1 MWQGLKS
8 TKGDDEMTTTSAQWV
23 HMVGVAG
30 AGMSG
35 IAKVLREQGIRV
47 SGSDLQINSVTR
59 NLEEFGVQ
67 VYEGHSSSNL
77 KEGVDLLVISSAIP
91 ADNVEVE
98 AARAQNI
105 PVLKRGQMLAAM
117 ANAQKGLAVAGAH
130 GKTTTTSM
138 LYTVLV
144 GCGLDP
150 TLIVGGE
157 IQGTQLNARL
167 GKNEYFVVEADESDA
182 SFLELRPYV
191 AIVTN
196 IENDHLDFY
205 KSLDRIQDAF
215 CQFLNQVAP
224 DGFVLLYGGDKSIQ
238 AIKTD
243 LSSRVVFYGEDSS
256 FDYYLKN
263 WQSCGMGSTFDVYH
277 HQEYLGQTQLSIP
290 GKHNALNALASMAVA
305 IELGQNF
312 NHMQTALK
320 GFPGAKRRFQVMA
333 AVDGKTIVD
342 DYAHHPTEIRATIEG
357 AKEFHQGRLMV
368 VFQPHRYSRTSLLAE
383 EFGESFR
390 EADLVIITDI
400 YSAGEKPLAGVS
412 GELVYKAAHDA
423 GANVLY
429 IPTVDRIEEYL
440 LAELRE
446 NDLLITMG
454 AGDIW
459 KLGVSLAEKISAL
472 NPTA

>member
-1 MWQGLKS
+1 
-8 TKGDDEMTTTSAQWV
+8 MTTTSAQWV
-23 HMVGVAG
+23 HMVGIAG

-35 IAKVLREQGIRV
+35 IAKVLREKGVRV
-47 SGSDLQINSVTR
+47 SGSDLQINGITS
-59 NLEEFGVQ
+59 NLEKIGVQ

-91 ADNVEVE
+91 TDNVEVQV
-98 AARAQNI
+98 AKAQNI

-117 ANAQKGLAVAGAH
+117 ANAHKGLAVAGAH

-138 LYTVLV
+138 LYTVLA

-205 KSLDRIQDAF
+205 KSLERIQDAF
-215 CQFLNQVAP
+215 CQFLNQVSP
-224 DGFVLLYGGDKSIQ
+224 DGFVLLYGGDNSIQ
-238 AIKTD
+238 TIKGD
-243 LSSRVVFYGEDSS
+243 LSSRILFYGEDSS
-256 FDYYLKN
+256 FDYYLEN
-263 WQSCGMGSTFDVYH
+263 WKPCGMGCTFDVYH
-277 HQEYLGQTQLSIP
+277 QKEYLGQIGLSIP
-290 GKHNALNALASMAVA
+290 GKHNALNALAAMAVA
-305 IELGQNF
+305 IELGQDF
-312 NHMQTALK
+312 NHLKSALK

-333 AVDGKTIVD
+333 TVAGMTIVD
-342 DYAHHPTEIRATIEG
+342 DYAHHPTEIKATIE
-357 AKEFHQGRLMV
+357 ATRQFHRGRLMV
-368 VFQPHRYSRTSLLAE
+368 VFQPHRYSRTSLLAD

-400 YSAGEKPLAGVS
+400 YAAGEKPLVGVS
-412 GELVYKAAHDA
+412 GELVYKAAHNA

-429 IPTVDRIEEYL
+429 IPTVDRIEDYL
-440 LAELRE
+440 LGELRE

-459 KLGVSLAEKISAL
+459 KLGVRLAERLSAL

>member
-1 MWQGLKS
+1 MIA
-8 TKGDDEMTTTSAQWV
+8 TSEQWV
-23 HMVGVAG
+23 HMVGIAG

-35 IAKVLREQGIRV
+35 IARVLREKGVRV
-47 SGSDLQINSVTR
+47 SGSDLQINGITS
-59 NLEEFGVQ
+59 NLEKIGVQ

-91 ADNVEVE
+91 EDNVEVQ
-98 AARAQNI
+98 AAKVRNI
-105 PVLKRGQMLAAM
+105 PVLKRGQMLAGM
-117 ANAQKGLAVAGAH
+117 VNSHQGLAVAGAH

-138 LYTVLV
+138 LYTVMA

-205 KSLDRIQDAF
+205 KSLERLQNAF
-215 CQFLNQVAP
+215 CQFLNQVSP
-224 DGFVLLYGGDKSIQ
+224 DGFVLLYGGDTCIQ
-238 AIKTD
+238 TIKGG
-243 LSSRVVFYGEDSS
+243 LSSRMLLYGEDSS
-256 FDYYLKN
+256 FDYYLEN
-263 WQSCGMGSTFDVYH
+263 WKPYGMGSTFDIYH
-277 HQEYLGQTQLSIP
+277 HQEYLGQIELSIP
-290 GKHNALNALASMAVA
+290 GKHNALNALAAMAVA
-305 IELGQNF
+305 IELGQDF
-312 NHMQTALK
+312 NLLKKALK
-320 GFPGAKRRFQVMA
+320 SFPGAKRRFQVMGVA
-333 AVDGKTIVD
+333 DGITIVD
-342 DYAHHPTEIRATIEG
+342 DYAHHPTEIKATIE
-357 AKEFHQGRLMV
+357 ATRQFHRGRLLV
-368 VFQPHRYSRTSLLAE
+368 VFQPHRYSRTSLLAQ

-412 GELVYKAAHDA
+412 GELVYQAARDA
-423 GANVLY
+423 GVNVLY
-429 IPTVDRIEEYL
+429 IPTVDRIEEFV

-446 NDLLITMG
+446 DDLLITMG

-459 KLGVSLAEKISAL
+459 KLGARLAEKLSAL
-472 NPTA
+472 ISKA